1 MRKLIWIGI
10 TAIALPFVVMA
21 LEYLWALISGA
32 TGEHFA
38 SAGIWGTMLGYY
50 LIPVG
55 AVLLVVGLLGW
66 LIKR

>member
-10 TAIALPFVVMA
+10 AAVTLPFVVMA

-32 TGEHFA
+32 TGERFA

-55 AVLLVVGLLGW
+55 VVLLVIGILGW
-66 LIKR
+66 LVRR